1 MLVQCAS
8 SPGSSPNTLKDSYN
22 PNAPAPTKPAVDDFS
37 DLNIPEPLPIL
48 IHATDGNGK
57 NARATKVKLST
68 IVQPEEMEAFFTR
81 YADICKAGMTG
92 LKKRDRKGRKAKK
105 RKGAAPPPPAGAA
118 KA

>member
-1 MLVQCAS
+1 MLVLRAATPE
-8 SPGSSPNTLKDSYN
+8 SPSDTTEDSYN
-22 PNAPAPTKPAVDDFS
+22 PNAPATTKPAVDDYS
-37 DLNIPEPLPIL
+37 DLNLAEPLPIL

>member
-1 MLVQCAS
+1 VLCPA
-8 SPGSSPNTLKDSYN
+8 SPGVPSNTIKDSYN
-22 PNAPAPTKPAVDDFS
+22 PDAPAKPKPAVDDFS
-37 DLNIPEPLPIL
+37 DLNITEPLPVL

-68 IVQPEEMEAFFTR
+68 IVQPGELEAFFTR
-81 YADICKAGMTG
+81 YADICKAGMVG

-105 RKGAAPPPPAGAA
+105 RKGAAPPLPAATG

>member
-1 MLVQCAS
+1 VLCAAS
-8 SPGSSPNTLKDSYN
+8 SGVPSNTIEDSYN
-22 PNAPAPTKPAVDDFS
+22 PDVPAKPKPAVDDFS
-37 DLNIPEPLPIL
+37 DLNITEPLPIL

-68 IVQPEEMEAFFTR
+68 IVKPEDMEGFFIR
-81 YADICKAGMTG
+81 YADVCKAGMVG

-105 RKGAAPPPPAGAA
+105 RKGAALPPPAGAG